1 MLAGILA
8 LLLAS
13 DQDNLADTHVISIHL
28 RLVTSKHL
36 CSLKI
41 VSAICSN
48 TVSNFLCNSHV
59 VSESIAPTTLA
70 ASIAFSTSQVHYLC
84 KLKAGRLIG
93 MIRRSLFVPFL
104 VFIALL
110 LGSVTNGYAA
120 SKLIYVAL
128 WRGCEEVCNGFQDYV
143 SEKGLDTELVLR
155 DAAQDKT
162 KLPGFLKEAREMKAD
177 LILSWGTSVTLGIAG
192 TLEDQ
197 DSPKFNNDIPQVFT
211 VVADPVGARIIESLV
226 NTGRRNI
233 TGTFNRVP
241 EVVNINTI
249 RSYKPTF
256 KRLGLLYNTNEPN
269 SLQKRDEIMALS
281 KALDFDLVALEL
293 KLGNDGYPQVDDIQ
307 KKVVEL
313 KDRGVD
319 FIYLGSSS
327 FLRKNGAA
335 FTGAAVE
342 NGIPVLSP
350 YENLVRKS
358 DALLSI
364 AARYYDLGKLAGEQA
379 EKILMDNKIP
389 GDIPVLQMTDFAY
402 VINMKV
408 AQKLN
413 LYPPVEILQFAETV
427 N

>member
-1 MLAGILA
+1 M
-8 LLLAS
+8 
-13 DQDNLADTHVISIHL
+13 T
-28 RLVTSKHL
+28 
-36 CSLKI
+36 
-41 VSAICSN
+41 
-48 TVSNFLCNSHV
+48 
-59 VSESIAPTTLA
+59 
-70 ASIAFSTSQVHYLC
+70 
-84 KLKAGRLIG
+84 
-93 MIRRSLFVPFL
+93 RRSLFVPFL

-155 DAAQDKT
+155 DAAQDKS

-211 VVADPVGARIIESLV
+211 VVADPVGARIIESLE

-293 KLGNDGYPQVDDIQ
+293 KLGNDGYPHVDDIQ